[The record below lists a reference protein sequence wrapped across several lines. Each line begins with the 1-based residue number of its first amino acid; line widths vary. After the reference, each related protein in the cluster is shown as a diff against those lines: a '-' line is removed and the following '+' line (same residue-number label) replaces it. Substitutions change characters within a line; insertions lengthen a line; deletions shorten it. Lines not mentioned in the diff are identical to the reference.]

1 MSLFG
6 VYILFASSFFYRHF
20 TENKIRPTYTKLA
33 QIKFSKLWNKP
44 KMIPLA
50 LVWYSERDIEFILG
64 FCVVPVTQ
72 TGSLVGCLVW
82 FEPSANSPLDKDAGL
97 HGVHNAPEAR
107 LLLRAP
113 QYQTHLTREG
123 GRQPI
128 THLRRHRV
136 RLDVTELILG
146 VHQPPERERERERV
160 ILKTQPESWRGG
172 LEDTAR
178 AWENSKECNNAFLCI
193 HFFAFFPPAKQ
204 CGVSAAKS
212 LK

>member
-1 MSLFG
+1 M
-6 VYILFASSFFYRHF
+6 
-20 TENKIRPTYTKLA
+20 
-33 QIKFSKLWNKP
+33 
-44 KMIPLA
+44 
-50 LVWYSERDIEFILG
+50 
-64 FCVVPVTQ
+64 
-72 TGSLVGCLVW
+72 VGCLVW

-146 VHQPPERERERERV
+146 VHQPPERERERERDRERETE
-160 ILKTQPESWRGG
+160 IEIER
-172 LEDTAR
+172 ER
-178 AWENSKECNNAFLCI
+178 EREENGEGK
-193 HFFAFFPPAKQ
+193 
-204 CGVSAAKS
+204 
-212 LK
+212 